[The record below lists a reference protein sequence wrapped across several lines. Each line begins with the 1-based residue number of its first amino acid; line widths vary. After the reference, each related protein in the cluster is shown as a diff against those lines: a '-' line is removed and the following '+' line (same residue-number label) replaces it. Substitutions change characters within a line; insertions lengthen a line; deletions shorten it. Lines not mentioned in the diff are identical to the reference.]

1 MIVCIEKNFMHAI
14 IISLENI
21 FRENLH
27 VTALLIDKENEEL
40 FQIVQGALNLQ
51 METKRKFKSVAHP
64 YFPNMECADHYLD
77 GGV

>member
-1 MIVCIEKNFMHAI
+1 M
-14 IISLENI
+14 
-21 FRENLH
+21 
-27 VTALLIDKENEEL
+27 IDKENKEL

-77 GGV
+77 GGVYKWARVKHDIIFTLLGWMYFYTLQI

>member
-1 MIVCIEKNFMHAI
+1 MQ
-14 IISLENI
+14 
-21 FRENLH
+21 
-27 VTALLIDKENEEL
+27 LLIDKENEEL